1 MNEGPGWTIVS
12 IIQHQLVISETA
24 PVKVTIKNSMKGLI
38 NIQNKDNECFRWFL
52 VRYLTAGNKNPPK
65 IRNVDKEFAK

>member
-1 MNEGPGWTIVS
+1 M
-12 IIQHQLVISETA
+12 
-24 PVKVTIKNSMKGLI
+24 KVTIKNSMKGLI

-52 VRYLTAGNKNPPK
+52 VRHLTAGNKNPPK

>member
-24 PVKVTIKNSMKGLI
+24 PVKVTIKNSVKGLI
-38 NIQNKDNECFRWFL
+38 KDNECFRWFL
-52 VRYLTAGNKNPPK
+52 VRCLTAGNKNPAK